1 MGNPLVR
8 FCRGTG
14 EQPRIKPRKAP
25 VYSTNAKGLTRSSFI
40 KDTISIVDYFNEK
53 SESRP
58 KKLKIL

>member
-25 VYSTNAKGLTRSSFI
+25 VYSTKAKGFTGSGNVKDIICIVECSS
-40 KDTISIVDYFNEK
+40 EK
-53 SESRP
+53 LESQ
-58 KKLKIL
+58 IYY